1 MKTTHECKGMNINR
15 NNYELYF
22 IDYLEGNL
30 SGDEEE
36 MLRRFLEKHADL
48 AAELEGLEGMYLT
61 PEPIEYPE
69 KELLRKTYP
78 TSGELPSK
86 ERFDI
91 FAIAYLE
98 GDLHPEQ
105 KRDFEQF
112 INDHPSFARE
122 LDQYRKTFIRN
133 EPVRYPFKKRLKKQG
148 RFTGWRYR
156 ILIPAA
162 AAAAITAM
170 ILVMRMD
177 FTTPPNTM
185 AVSEEPRSEN
195 PVNTEE
201 DTPEKSSRSG
211 TEMNTNPRAIQV
223 IRQEQK
229 KVPQSAIKSMPSGEL
244 KKQVGQDLREQ
255 QSARQQPVARLT
267 AITPPPTN
275 VPDLQVTYDR
285 IRPLD
290 LSPVKTRR
298 TVRGVPAV
306 LEQQVSNLVET
317 ASEQDKLFWRIAGS
331 SIRGINRIA
340 GTDMDLMAST
350 NEDGEVSGFKF
361 SSRILTIE
369 APLSREE

>member
-1 MKTTHECKGMNINR
+1 MNINR
-15 NNYELYF
+15 NNYERYF

-30 SGDEEE
+30 SGDEKE
-36 MLRRFLEKHADL
+36 MLFRFLEKHADL

-156 ILIPAA
+156 VFIPA

-170 ILVMRMD
+170 ILVIRLD
-177 FTTPPNTM
+177 FSTPPGTM
-185 AVSEEPRSEN
+185 AVSEEPQTESPAKPEEN
-195 PVNTEE
+195 
-201 DTPEKSSRSG
+201 TPENTPRSG
-211 TEMNTNPRAIQV
+211 TEKNTNPRAIQV

-229 KVPQSAIKSMPSGEL
+229 KVPQSAIKSMPAGEL
-244 KKQVGQDLREQ
+244 KQQVSQNQREQ
-255 QSARQQPVARLT
+255 KSSSHEPVARL
-267 AITPPPTN
+267 AVVTPPPAN
-275 VPDLQVTYDR
+275 LPDLHVTYDR

>member
-1 MKTTHECKGMNINR
+1 MNINR

-36 MLRRFLEKHADL
+36 ILHRFLEKNADL
-48 AAELEGLEGMYLT
+48 AAELEGLEGMHLT
-61 PEPIEYPE
+61 PEPFEYQE

-78 TSGELPSK
+78 TPGELPSK

-98 GDLHPEQ
+98 GDLNPEQ

-112 INDHPSFARE
+112 IRDYPSFAGE
-122 LDQYRKTFIRN
+122 LNQYRKTFIRN
-133 EPVRYPFKKRLKKQG
+133 HPVRYPFKKRLKQQG

-156 ILIPAA
+156 ILIPA

-201 DTPEKSSRSG
+201 NTPEKTSRSG
-211 TEMNTNPRAIQV
+211 TEMNTNPQAIQV

-229 KVPQSAIKSMPSGEL
+229 KVPQSAIKSMPAGEL
-244 KKQVGQDLREQ
+244 KKQVSKDQREQ
-255 QSARQQPVARLT
+255 QSSGQEPVERLT

-275 VPDLQVTYDR
+275 VPDLNVTYDR
-285 IRPLD
+285 IQPLAF
-290 LSPVKTRR
+290 SPVKTKR

-306 LEQQVSNLVET
+306 LEQQVASLVET
-317 ASEQDKLFWRIAGS
+317 ASEQDKLFWRIAGT